1 MGDQFTIVGLGEAL
15 FDIFPDRQVLGGAP
29 LNAAVHAHQ
38 LAAVRGGRGV
48 IVSRLGQD
56 ELGKRAQNE
65 LTGRSISTEYIQMDP
80 DHRTGKVHVTVD
92 EDGQPDYEVV
102 EHVAWDWLQWDPDL
116 EHLARH
122 CDAVCFSGLAQR
134 QNQTRSSIHR
144 FVTEAA
150 QAVRLFDLTLRQRF
164 YDQRMLRHSCELAN
178 VVKLNLEELN
188 VLSAQINLPGESIDT
203 QIKTL
208 IDAFAL
214 NQVVLTRG
222 AEGTVIYT
230 RSRRY
235 EGEPVHYEPAE
246 HADSVGAGDA
256 CTAAILV
263 GSVLRLPVPKIL
275 QLANHA
281 GAYVASVP
289 GATPTLP
296 ATILQQLN

>member
-80 DHRTGKVHVTVD
+80 DHSTGKVHVTVD
-92 EDGQPDYEVV
+92 EDGQPDYEIV

-150 QAVRLFDLTLRQRF
+150 QAVRLFDLTLRQHF

-178 VVKLNLEELN
+178 VVKLNLEELD
-188 VLSAQINLPGESIDT
+188 VLSAQINLPGKSIDA
-203 QIKTL
+203 QIRTL
-208 IDAFAL
+208 IDTFAL
-214 NQVVLTRG
+214 NQAVLTRG

-235 EGEPVHYEPAE
+235 EGEPVHYEPAK

-263 GSVLRLPVPKIL
+263 GAVLRLPVPKIL